1 MKEVVADVCP
11 NLRLEDQPDIVL
23 KTPFLDVS
31 LTTCVESRSHETRPR
46 RN

>member
-23 KTPFLDVS
+23 ETSFLDVF
-31 LTTCVESRSHETRPR
+31 LTACVESRSHETRLR